1 MIELTSLGKA
11 WMGQPAK
18 NGDLY
23 AAGTSGE
30 TLDGYFGIL
39 IVWILLVQE
48 HRSEPAK
55 KIYIYIFFLLA
66 GYLRFAIGKW
76 RSQHDKT

>member
-1 MIELTSLGKA
+1 MISMIELTSLGKA

-39 IVWILLVQE
+39 IVWILLV
-48 HRSEPAK
+48 
-55 KIYIYIFFLLA
+55 
-66 GYLRFAIGKW
+66 
-76 RSQHDKT
+76 

>member
-1 MIELTSLGKA
+1 MDFHGDFSIKIRDSMEIELTSLGKA

-39 IVWILLVQE
+39 IVWILLV
-48 HRSEPAK
+48 
-55 KIYIYIFFLLA
+55 
-66 GYLRFAIGKW
+66 
-76 RSQHDKT
+76 